1 MVRVM
6 ATGVFDIIH
15 LGHLHYLE
23 ESKKLGDELVVV
35 VATDSTVRRRKHE
48 PITPEKMRVELVSS
62 LKPVD
67 KVVLGKE
74 GGDIFDIVKELKP
87 DIITIGY
94 DQPFK
99 ENELEK
105 EMAKRG
111 LKVKVVRMPHLD
123 HDLDG
128 TRKIISKILSMWSIS
143 KEMERIEERPAE
155 GTKAPE
161 AGAGTQPGAKR
172 PKKGGRRRG

>member
-23 ESKKLGDELVVV
+23 ESKRLGDELVVV
-35 VATDSTVRRRKHE
+35 VATDTTVRKRKHE

-67 KVVLGKE
+67 KALLGKE
-74 GGDIFDIVKELKP
+74 GGDIFEIVREVRP

-94 DQPFK
+94 DQPFN
-99 ENELEK
+99 ERELEK
-105 EMAKRG
+105 EMLNRG

-128 TRKIISKILSMWSIS
+128 TRKIIKKVIDFYTLNKKLS
-143 KEMERIEERPAE
+143 EVE
-155 GTKAPE
+155 
-161 AGAGTQPGAKR
+161 
-172 PKKGGRRRG
+172 KK

>member
-35 VATDSTVRRRKHE
+35 VATDKTVRKRKHE
-48 PITPEKMRVELVSS
+48 PVTPEKMRLELVAS

-67 KVVLGKE
+67 LAVLGKQE
-74 GGDIFDIVKELKP
+74 GDIYEIVKELKP
-87 DIITIGY
+87 DVITIGY
-94 DQPFK
+94 DQPFS
-99 ENELEK
+99 EHDLEQEL
-105 EMAKRG
+105 AKRG
-111 LKVKVVRMPHLD
+111 MKVKVVRMPHLD

-128 TRKIISKILSMWSIS
+128 TRKIIKKIIEFHEASKRIS
-143 KEMERIEERPAE
+143 EVE
-155 GTKAPE
+155 
-161 AGAGTQPGAKR
+161 
-172 PKKGGRRRG
+172 KK

>member
-23 ESKKLGDELVVV
+23 ESKRLGDELIVV
-35 VATDSTVRRRKHE
+35 VATDTTVRKRKHE

-67 KVVLGKE
+67 KALLGRE
-74 GGDIFDIVKELKP
+74 SGDIFEIVREVKP

-94 DQPFK
+94 DQPFN
-99 ENELEK
+99 ERELEK
-105 EMAKRG
+105 EMLNRG
-111 LKVKVVRMPHLD
+111 LKIKVVRMPHLD

-128 TRKIISKILSMWSIS
+128 TRKIIKKVIDFHTLDKKLS
-143 KEMERIEERPAE
+143 EVE
-155 GTKAPE
+155 
-161 AGAGTQPGAKR
+161 
-172 PKKGGRRRG
+172 KK

>member
-48 PITPEKMRVELVSS
+48 PITPEKMRLELVSS
-62 LKPVD
+62 MKPVD
-67 KVVLGKE
+67 RAILGRE
-74 GGDIFDIVKELKP
+74 SGDMFEIVREVKP

-99 ENELEK
+99 EKELEA
-105 EMAKRG
+105 EMKKRG

-128 TRKIISKILSMWSIS
+128 TRKIIKKVIEFHDMSRKLSEVE
-143 KEMERIEERPAE
+143 K
-155 GTKAPE
+155 
-161 AGAGTQPGAKR
+161 
-172 PKKGGRRRG
+172 

>member
-6 ATGVFDIIH
+6 ATGVFDLLH
-15 LGHLHYLE
+15 PGHLHYLS

-35 VATDSTVRRRKHE
+35 VATDNTVRKRKHE
-48 PITPEKMRVELVSS
+48 PITPEKMRLEMVAS

-67 KVVLGKE
+67 RAVLGKD
-74 GGDIFDIVKELKP
+74 GADMYSIVQEIRP

-94 DQPFK
+94 DQPFDEK
-99 ENELEK
+99 ALEEEL
-105 EMAKRG
+105 AKRG

-128 TRKIISKILSMWSIS
+128 TRKIIK
-143 KEMERIEERPAE
+143 KVIEFHDLDKKLQEVE
-155 GTKAPE
+155 
-161 AGAGTQPGAKR
+161 KR
-172 PKKGGRRRG
+172 

>member
-23 ESKKLGDELVVV
+23 ESKRLGDELVVV
-35 VATDSTVRRRKHE
+35 VATDNTVRKRKHE
-48 PITPEKMRVELVSS
+48 PITPEKMRCELVAS

-67 KVVLGKE
+67 RAVLGRE
-74 GGDIFDIVKELKP
+74 SGDMFDIVRELKP

-94 DQPFK
+94 DQPFD
-99 ENELEK
+99 ERSLEK
-105 EMAKRG
+105 ELAKRG
-111 LKVKVVRMPHLD
+111 LKVKVVRLPHLD

-128 TRKIISKILSMWSIS
+128 TRKIISKIIEFHTVDKRL
-143 KEMERIEERPAE
+143 KEVE
-155 GTKAPE
+155 
-161 AGAGTQPGAKR
+161 
-172 PKKGGRRRG
+172 KK

>member
-1 MVRVM
+1 MVRVL

-35 VATDSTVRRRKHE
+35 VATDDTVRKRKHE
-48 PITPEKMRVELVSS
+48 PITPEAMRLELVQG

-67 KVVLGKE
+67 KALLGRE
-74 GGDIFDIVKELKP
+74 GGDIYEIVSEIKP

-94 DQPFK
+94 DQTFEPEK
-99 ENELEK
+99 LENDL
-105 EMAKRG
+105 MSRG
-111 LKVKVVRMPHLD
+111 LKVRVVRMPHLD

-128 TRKIISKILSMWSIS
+128 TRKIIRKV
-143 KEMERIEERPAE
+143 IEFHGLEK
-155 GTKAPE
+155 TL
-161 AGAGTQPGAKR
+161 AGVE
-172 PKKGGRRRG
+172 KG